1 MSGITMLVSLL
12 LIGILFRS
20 NLIAIAAGVLLILKM
35 INMQF
40 LYPFLEKRG
49 LEIGLL
55 FLIISILVPLA
66 SGKIGYK
73 DITYTL
79 TSLPGLMAILGGAL
93 ATHLNGEGLK
103 LLQVDPAVIF
113 GLVFGSIMGIV
124 LFNGQPVGPLMAAGI
139 TALFLEVIYLL
150 K

>member
-12 LIGILFRS
+12 LIGIFFQS
-20 NLIAIAAGVLLILKM
+20 NIIATAACVLLILKLV
-35 INMQF
+35 NMQF
-40 LYPFLEKRG
+40 LFPFLEKRG

-66 SGKIGYK
+66 SGKIGHK
-73 DITYTL
+73 DIVYTL
-79 TSLPGLMAILGGAL
+79 TSLPGIMAILGGAL

-113 GLVFGSIMGIV
+113 GLVFGSIIGIV

-139 TALFLEVIYLL
+139 TALFLEVIYLI

>member
-1 MSGITMLVSLL
+1 MSGLAMLIALL
-12 LIGILFRS
+12 VIGVFFRS
-20 NLIAIAAGVLLILKM
+20 NLIAAAALILLILKLV
-35 INMQF
+35 NLQF
-40 LYPFLEKRG
+40 IFPYLEKRG

-66 SGKIGYK
+66 SGKIDSK
-73 DITYTL
+73 DIIYTL

-113 GLVFGSIMGIV
+113 GLVFGSIIGIV

-139 TALFLEVIYLL
+139 TALFLEVIYLI